1 MAEQARRRSEEW
13 KTTMSNKAPLHGNH
27 EQLSTMDVPPEMLAS
42 WQKSIDLMAELLE
55 VPVGFVTRISVGR
68 MHILLDSDN
77 NETPLISGVSAP
89 IGSGYYCEGVMES
102 KTAML
107 IPNALEDPQWR
118 DSPDVT
124 LGLISYF
131 GVPLCWP
138 NGDVFG
144 TVCVLDTKARQFS
157 ERQQEL
163 VTRFRD
169 AVQQGLQTLFE
180 QVQLKRAQAQLLQSA
195 KLASIGS
202 MSAGLAH
209 ELNQPLGV
217 ISIVNEQIGRMLATG
232 DIDNER
238 LTQLRGKITKQI
250 DRAARITEHLRIFS
264 RQNVASERHPVD
276 INWVIH
282 ESLVLPEQM
291 LADGGVNLQLDLTET
306 LPTVSCDFVQIG
318 QVLANLVSNA
328 CHAVQIRPKGERR
341 VRIASDLRQGRVCV
355 SVQDN
360 GVGIANSIMEQ
371 IFDPFFTTKSPGEG
385 TGLGLSICYGLVREH
400 SGELR
405 CESQEGEGA
414 CFVICLPQASQ
425 HQDDSPTRSERAT
438 SAA

>member
-1 MAEQARRRSEEW
+1 MSK
-13 KTTMSNKAPLHGNH
+13 KTPLHGDH
-27 EQLSTMDVPPEMLAS
+27 EQLSTMEVPPEMQAN

-55 VPVGFVTRISVGR
+55 VPAGFVMRASDGQ

-77 NETPLISGVSAP
+77 NETPLTSGVSAP
-89 IGSGYYCEGVMES
+89 LGSGYYCEGVMDA
-102 KTAML
+102 KAPMMIT
-107 IPNALEDPQWR
+107 NALEDPRWR
-118 DSPDVT
+118 DSPDVDY
-124 LGLISYF
+124 GLISYF
-131 GVPLCWP
+131 GAPLCWP

-144 TVCVLDTKARQFS
+144 TVCVLDKKARHYT

-180 QVQLKRAQAQLLQSA
+180 QAQLKRAQAQLLQSA

-232 DIDNER
+232 DIDSER

-250 DRAARITEHLRIFS
+250 DRAARITENLRIFS

-291 LADGGVNLQLDLTET
+291 LADGGVVLELDLAEN

-328 CHAVQIRPKGERR
+328 CHAVQIRPQGERH
-341 VRIASDLRQGRVCV
+341 VRIASDLRRGRVCV

-360 GVGIANSIMEQ
+360 GAGIAESIMGQ
-371 IFDPFFTTKSPGEG
+371 IFDPFFTTKSPDEG

-405 CESQEGEGA
+405 CESVEGEGA
-414 CFVICLPQASQ
+414 CFVICLPLASQ
-425 HQDDSPTRSERAT
+425 HQDDSTARNEPAT

>member
-1 MAEQARRRSEEW
+1 MHT
-13 KTTMSNKAPLHGNH
+13 KTPLHGDH
-27 EQLSTMDVPPEMLAS
+27 EQLSSLEVPPEMLAS
-42 WQKSIDLMAELLE
+42 WQKAIDLMAELLE
-55 VPVGFVTRISVGR
+55 VPAGFVTRACDGR
-68 MHILLDSDN
+68 IYTLLDSDN
-77 NETPLISGVSAP
+77 NKTPLKSGGSAP
-89 IGSGYYCEGVMES
+89 LGSGYYCEGVMDS
-102 KTAML
+102 RAALLVTD
-107 IPNALEDPQWR
+107 ALEDPQWR
-118 DSPDVT
+118 NSPDAN
-124 LGLISYF
+124 LGLVSYF

-138 NGDVFG
+138 NGDIFG
-144 TVCVLDTKARQFS
+144 TVCVLDAKARQYS

-217 ISIVNEQIGRMLATG
+217 ISIVNEQIGRMLAN
-232 DIDNER
+232 DAIDREH
-238 LTQLRGKITKQI
+238 LAQLCDKVSKQV
-250 DRAARITEHLRIFS
+250 DRAARITENLRIFS

-276 INWVIH
+276 INWLIH

-291 LADGGVNLQLDLTET
+291 LADSGIDLELDLTEA
-306 LPTVSCDFVQIG
+306 LPTVSCDFVQIA

-328 CHAVQIRPKGERR
+328 CHAVQIRPEGKRR
-341 VRIASDLRQGRVCV
+341 VRIISDLRQGQVCV

-360 GVGIANSIMEQ
+360 GAGIADSIMGQ

-385 TGLGLSICYGLVREH
+385 TGLGLSICHGLVREH

-405 CESQEGEGA
+405 CESQQAEGA
-414 CFVICLPQASQ
+414 CFVIYLPQASQ
-425 HQDDSPTRSERAT
+425 QQNDLTTRNEPATSAT

>member
-1 MAEQARRRSEEW
+1 MT
-13 KTTMSNKAPLHGNH
+13 KTPLHGDL

-42 WQKSIDLMAELLE
+42 WQKSIDLMAELLD
-55 VPVGFVTRISVGR
+55 VPVGFVTRVSGGR
-68 MHILLDSDN
+68 IHNLLDSERN
-77 NETPLISGVSAP
+77 KTPLKSGVSAP
-89 IGSGYYCEGVMES
+89 LGSGYYCEGVMNS
-102 KTAML
+102 KKAMMVT
-107 IPNALEDPQWR
+107 NALEDPQWR
-118 DSPDVT
+118 HCPDAT

-138 NGDVFG
+138 NGDNFG
-144 TVCVLDTKARQFS
+144 TVCVLDTEVRQYS

-209 ELNQPLGV
+209 ELNQPLSV
-217 ISIVNEQIGRMLATG
+217 ISIVNEQIGRMLATNT
-232 DIDNER
+232 IDGER
-238 LTQLRGKITKQI
+238 LSQLCEKITKQI
-250 DRAARITEHLRIFS
+250 DRTARITEHLRIFS

-276 INWVIH
+276 INWVIR

-291 LADGGVNLQLDLTET
+291 LANGGVDLELDLNEPS
-306 LPTVSCDFVQIG
+306 PTVSCDFVQIG

-341 VRIASDLRQGRVCV
+341 VRIASELRQGQVCV
-355 SVQDN
+355 TVQDN
-360 GVGIANSIMEQ
+360 GVGIADSIMGQ

-400 SGELR
+400 NGELR
-405 CESQEGEGA
+405 CESDEGKGA
-414 CFVICLPQASQ
+414 SFVICLPRASQ
-425 HQDDSPTRSERAT
+425 RNTATPTI
-438 SAA
+438 SAS

>member
-1 MAEQARRRSEEW
+1 MNI
-13 KTTMSNKAPLHGNH
+13 KTPLHSDH
-27 EQLSTMDVPPEMLAS
+27 EQLSTMEVPLEMQAS
-42 WQKSIDLMAELLE
+42 WQKSVDLMAELLE
-55 VPVGFVTRISVGR
+55 VPVGFVTRVSGGR
-68 MHILLDSDN
+68 IHNLLDSDN
-77 NETPLISGVSAP
+77 NKTSLKSGASAP
-89 IGSGYYCEGVMES
+89 LGSGYYCEGVVDS
-102 KTAML
+102 KAAMMVT
-107 IPNALEDPQWR
+107 NALEDPQWS
-118 DSPDVT
+118 DCPDAAI
-124 LGLISYF
+124 GLISYF

-144 TVCVLDTKARQFS
+144 TICVLDSK
-157 ERQQEL
+157 ERHYNIRHQEL

-232 DIDNER
+232 DIDSER
-238 LTQLRGKITKQI
+238 LTQLRDKITKQI
-250 DRAARITEHLRIFS
+250 DRAARITENLRIFS
-264 RQNVASERHPVD
+264 RQNVASERRPVD

-291 LADGGVNLQLDLTET
+291 LLDGGVVLELDLAEN

-318 QVLANLVSNA
+318 QVLANLVSNS
-328 CHAVQIRPKGERR
+328 CHAVQTRPQGERH
-341 VRIASDLRQGRVCV
+341 VRIASNLRQGRVCV

-360 GVGIANSIMEQ
+360 GAGIADSIKGQ
-371 IFDPFFTTKSPGEG
+371 IFDPFFTTKSPDEG
-385 TGLGLSICYGLVREH
+385 TGLGLSICYELVREH
-400 SGELR
+400 RGDLR
-405 CESQEGEGA
+405 CESEQGEGT

-425 HQDDSPTRSERAT
+425 HQSDTAECNEPAISAT
-438 SAA
+438 

>member
-1 MAEQARRRSEEW
+1 MNT
-13 KTTMSNKAPLHGNH
+13 KTPLHGDH
-27 EQLSTMDVPPEMLAS
+27 QQLSTMEVPPEMLAS

-55 VPVGFVTRISVGR
+55 VPVGFVTRFSDGR
-68 MHILLDSDN
+68 MHILLDSDK
-77 NETPLISGVSAP
+77 NETPLISGASAP
-89 IGSGYYCEGVMES
+89 FGSGYYCEGVMES

-107 IPNALEDPQWR
+107 IPNALEDPLWR

-131 GVPLCWP
+131 GAPLCWP

-144 TVCVLDTKARQFS
+144 TVCVLDTKARQYS
-157 ERQQEL
+157 ERQQDL

-180 QVQLKRAQAQLLQSA
+180 HVQLMRAQAQLLQSA

-232 DIDNER
+232 DIDSKR
-238 LTQLRGKITKQI
+238 LSQLRDKITKQI
-250 DRAARITEHLRIFS
+250 DRAARITENLRIFS
-264 RQNVASERHPVD
+264 RQNVASEHHPVD

-291 LADGGVNLQLDLTET
+291 LTDGGVVLELELTEA

-328 CHAVQIRPKGERR
+328 CHAVQVRPQGERR

-360 GVGIANSIMEQ
+360 GAGIADNILGQ
-371 IFDPFFTTKSPGEG
+371 IFDPFFTTKSPDEG

-405 CESQEGEGA
+405 CESEEGEGA
-414 CFVICLPQASQ
+414 CFVICLPQASPQ
-425 HQDDSPTRSERAT
+425 QEVSPARNGQAA